1 MAEILLCNI
10 PTKIN
15 ELEAQHG
22 VSPDELVTTI
32 PPANSQLLRPHHP
45 YLIAGNPT
53 IDERQ
58 LLTLL
63 GTGESTRNLT
73 NISLTYGPENTVGLA
88 HLMHDVKGRME
99 KHEFAMGTTGTAM
112 DAYKLRSEKFVEAVT
127 EYQKALLNYR
137 NVYKTNPTS
146 KMLAKQRVTRAFNEL
161 QGKFKYE
168 LNTMTQKIRARKG
181 IPLTNEQRGLNIARS
196 SRNVAKLELANQV
209 EASRVI
215 KLAKTTR
222 IIGNGLAV
230 VDFGMRASNVYDS
243 YKEGKNW
250 ERDLFIESSSFAAS
264 AYTGGIVLD
273 AGMTALGFLVMAT
286 PIGWIGLIIGGAVV
300 IGAAAYTGYEMN
312 KVTKENGGEIYD
324 HIMKVVGP

>member
-1 MAEILLCNI
+1 MAQILLCNKPI
-10 PTKIN
+10 KIN
-15 ELEAQHG
+15 EIEVEHG
-22 VSPDELVTTI
+22 IPASDLVTTL
-32 PPANSQLLRPHHP
+32 PPVNSPLLKPHHP
-45 YLIAGNPT
+45 YLIANNPT
-53 IDERQ
+53 IYERQ

-63 GTGESTRNLT
+63 GTGDSTRNLT
-73 NISLTYGPENTVGLA
+73 NITLAYGPENTVGLA
-88 HLMHDVKGRME
+88 HLMHEAKEQIE
-99 KHEFAMGTTGTAM
+99 KHEFVMGATGTTM

-137 NVYKTNPTS
+137 NVYKTSPTS
-146 KMLAKQRVTRAFNEL
+146 KMLAKQRVTRAFSEL
-161 QGKFKYE
+161 QGKFKFE
-168 LNTMTQKIRARKG
+168 LNMMTQKIRARRG
-181 IPLTNEQRGLNIARS
+181 IPLTNEERALNIARS
-196 SRNVAKLELANQV
+196 SRNVTKLELANQV
-209 EASRVI
+209 EASSVI

-250 ERDLFIESSSFAAS
+250 ERDLFIESSSFASS
-264 AYTGGIVLD
+264 AYLGGVVLD

-286 PIGWIGLIIGGAVV
+286 PIGWIGLIIGGVVV

-312 KVTKENGGEIYD
+312 KVTKENGGLIYD